1 MSLQSEPYGNGR
13 QREVAIE
20 DTATL
25 EPAGWRLSWGA
36 VFAGM
41 IVALVTHILLNLL
54 GIGIGAASTDTART
68 PDGDTVQTVG
78 ILAGLWWAIAGIIS
92 AAVGGWFAGRTMGS
106 SDRDDGLV
114 HGLLSWAA
122 TTLVIAF
129 VLSSVFGGALAGALG
144 QFGDRVTQ
152 SLPQRQTQTT
162 PPPTQSPNP
171 AEAIKQ
177 ATPPQREAARKAVS
191 SSALA
196 SFVALLFGA
205 VAAGFA
211 GRRGVMAARR
221 ALNDD

>member
-1 MSLQSEPYGNGR
+1 MSLQSEPPYGNGR

-25 EPAGWRLSWGA
+25 EPAGWRLSWC
-36 VFAGM
+36 
-41 IVALVTHILLNLL
+41 
-54 GIGIGAASTDTART
+54 
-68 PDGDTVQTVG
+68 
-78 ILAGLWWAIAGIIS
+78 
-92 AAVGGWFAGRTMGS
+92 
-106 SDRDDGLV
+106 
-114 HGLLSWAA
+114 
-122 TTLVIAF
+122 
-129 VLSSVFGGALAGALG
+129 SVFGGALAGALG

-211 GRRGVMAARR
+211 GRRG
-221 ALNDD
+221 